1 MCVGTPDLASVSP
14 SLRSFSSSLRP
25 KHLPVSANLRQ
36 KLPLIAHRAVYDC
49 APLQV
54 DTLLKLME
62 DHRGRLCVVVAGY
75 TGEMRRFL
83 DSNPGLRSRFTRTI
97 AFEDYAAPELA
108 MIYRGLVAAA
118 GFHFAPDAAASL
130 MEACDTMLRARAE
143 TFGCQ
148 RRFNSPRIGRS
159 NFPHS
164 VVFSRGRSRGAGPY
178 R

>member
-1 MCVGTPDLASVSP
+1 
-14 SLRSFSSSLRP
+14 
-25 KHLPVSANLRQ
+25 
-36 KLPLIAHRAVYDC
+36 
-49 APLQV
+49 
-54 DTLLKLME
+54 ME

-97 AFEDYAAPELA
+97 AIEDYAAPELA